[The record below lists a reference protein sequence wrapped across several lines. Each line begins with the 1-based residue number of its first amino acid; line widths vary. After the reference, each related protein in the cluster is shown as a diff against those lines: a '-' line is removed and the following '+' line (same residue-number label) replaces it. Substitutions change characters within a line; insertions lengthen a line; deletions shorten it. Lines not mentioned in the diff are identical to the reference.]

1 MTTLDNI
8 RFGLF
13 LVGST
18 LILPG
23 VISLINFQYIF
34 KRIRKVL
41 RRSIKNV
48 LRKAYYFLAYKL

>member
-34 KRIRKVL
+34 KRIR
-41 RRSIKNV
+41 RSIKRV
-48 LRKAYYFLAYKL
+48 LRKAYFFLAYKL

>member
-23 VISLINFQYIF
+23 VISLINFRYIF
-34 KRIRKVL
+34 KRIKTMLRK
-41 RRSIKNV
+41 SIKKV
-48 LRKAYYFLAYKL
+48 LRKAYFFLAYKL